1 MYTPLERHIGPVA
14 KDFATPNK
22 PLTKKD
28 PPKVEEFVNPG
39 AMGDGMD
46 AQADENIVKNS
57 AKREIII
64 EDLRKD

>member
-1 MYTPLERHIGPVA
+1 MNNETERNYYPGMMIS
-14 KDFATPNK
+14 
-22 PLTKKD
+22 TKKD